1 MGIRDA
7 WHPSKTQVGSC
18 YNHKA
23 PEIGKKKQTKT
34 SENQTCFFS
43 LIPIMATT
51 TKLAHLQVQVKYERY
66 CPTPPHDS
74 VAHLRGKSPP
84 WHQLHVQ
91 VNMNLVVPPHLTP
104 PHLPLKCASY
114 CKR

>member
-1 MGIRDA
+1 MPGTPQKPKWGAATITKLQKLA
-7 WHPSKTQVGSC
+7 
-18 YNHKA
+18 
-23 PEIGKKKQTKT
+23 KKKQKPVKTK
-34 SENQTCFFS
+34 CFFS
-43 LIPIMATT
+43 LIPIMATS